1 MQFYECRRIG
11 SVRSGSPVNNEVVL
25 DLDISACALNEL
37 YDCELAT
44 SCCLN
49 SIVVEFQV
57 YNTVSFR
64 TDYTRGLS
72 LNAVKYVVVD
82 LPILIG
88 SCVPV
93 IGVAPVCDPPSSSIK
108 IVMINFDV
116 VHAQF
121 ESIIADRGII
131 KDVVVYPNG
140 GPSLG
145 WVV

>member
-25 DLDISACALNEL
+25 DLDISACTLNKL
-37 YDCELAT
+37 DDCELAT

-82 LPILIG
+82 LPILVG
-88 SCVPV
+88 SKVPIV
-93 IGVAPVCDPPSSSIK
+93 RVSPVCNPPGSSVK
-108 IVMINFDV
+108 IVMVNLAI

-121 ESIIADRGII
+121 ESIIA
-131 KDVVVYPNG
+131 
-140 GPSLG
+140 
-145 WVV
+145 